1 MIQYFIDTSIA
12 TTVNKII
19 TSTFACTNNT
29 SSFLHNA
36 SSFSIINFFFAVID
50 DGSLTDEMLY
60 EIINNLTK
68 SDDKPS
74 NDSAGSEMKGEC
86 KLIRDGSRML
96 IGRGG
101 GAYSYIQVLLDFSRA
116 EPEYMNM
123 HPPPN

>member
-1 MIQYFIDTSIA
+1 MIQYFINTSIA

-29 SSFLHNA
+29 SSFSHNA

-68 SDDKPS
+68 SDDKSS
-74 NDSAGSEMKGEC
+74 NDSAGSETKGEC
-86 KLIRDGSRML
+86 KLIRDRSRML
-96 IGRGG
+96 TGG
-101 GAYSYIQVLLDFSRA
+101 GAYSYIQVLPDLFF
-116 EPEYMNM
+116 
-123 HPPPN
+123 

>member
-1 MIQYFIDTSIA
+1 M
-12 TTVNKII
+12 TVNKII

-29 SSFLHNA
+29 SSFSHNA

-68 SDDKPS
+68 SDDKSS
-74 NDSAGSEMKGEC
+74 NDSAGSETKGEC

-96 IGRGG
+96 TGG
-101 GAYSYIQVLLDFSRA
+101 GAYSYIQVLPDLFF
-116 EPEYMNM
+116 
-123 HPPPN
+123 